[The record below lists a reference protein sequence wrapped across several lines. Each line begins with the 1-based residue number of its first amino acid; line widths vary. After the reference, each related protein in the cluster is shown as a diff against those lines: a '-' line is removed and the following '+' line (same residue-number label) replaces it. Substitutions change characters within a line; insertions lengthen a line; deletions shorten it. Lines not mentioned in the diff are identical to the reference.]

1 MGLPRAVPRPMPR
14 PLGFVGYSLLALA
27 GAAHAASIAWP
38 WAHFF
43 SSGQTVWFLQIAAML
58 GLAHALLRTR
68 SAGEAFFVGL
78 VFGASLLG
86 ATFWW
91 LFVALHTYGGLDP
104 ILAVAAVLALALLL
118 ALYAGLAC
126 AAWRAWFVGA
136 GVAGAAAF
144 GALWMV
150 SEMAR
155 GTWLTGFA
163 WGAGGYSHLS
173 GPLSVYAPW
182 VGVYGLGGL
191 SAGLAMAAV
200 LWSSPSRD
208 ARPGAGQHR
217 MVRSLAL
224 VAVLWAPYAT
234 QDAWNGWSR
243 SSGALSVTLLQG
255 NIAQN
260 EKFDPDTGVARSLDW
275 YREQLLAATT
285 SLVVAP
291 ETALPVLPQDLP
303 EGYLNGLKAGLAA
316 SGRSA
321 IVGLPLGDAKQGYSN
336 SVLALAP
343 GAAQGL
349 RYDKHHL
356 VPFGEFIPPAFRW
369 FTDLMHI
376 PLGDF
381 QRGALGQASF
391 AVQGQRLAANICYED
406 LFGEEL
412 ATRFSDAALAP
423 TVFVNVSNLGWFG
436 DTVAIDQHLNI
447 SRMRALEFQR
457 PFVRATNTGATVIL
471 NHQGQV
477 QASMPRFTAGALVG
491 QVQGHEGLTPF
502 AWWASS
508 WGLWPLWL
516 VALAVLALARR
527 SRRRAA

>member
-1 MGLPRAVPRPMPR
+1 MIALRPALGLPRL
-14 PLGFVGYSLLALA
+14 LGFAWYGFLALA
-27 GAAHAASIAWP
+27 GAAHAASTAWP
-38 WAHFF
+38 LAYFF
-43 SSGQTVWFLQIAAML
+43 TPGQTLWFLQIAAMTV
-58 GLAHALLRTR
+58 LAQAMRRTR
-68 SAGEAFFVGL
+68 SAREAFFVGL
-78 VFGASLLG
+78 VFGATALG

-91 LFVALHTYGGLDP
+91 LFVAMHTYGGLDP
-104 ILAVAAVLALALLL
+104 GLAAAAVLALALFL
-118 ALYAGLAC
+118 ALYLALAC
-126 AAWRAWFVGA
+126 AAWRAWFGSAGA
-136 GVAGAAAF
+136 AGAAAF
-144 GALWMV
+144 GALWMA

-182 VGVYGLGGL
+182 MGVYGLGGL
-191 SAGLAMAAV
+191 SAGLAMAV
-200 LWSSPSRD
+200 MVWTSPSAPPR
-208 ARPGAGQHR
+208 AGRHPTVWA
-217 MVRSLAL
+217 MVL
-224 VAVLWAPYAT
+224 VAVLWIPYAA

-243 SSGALSVTLLQG
+243 SNGALSVTLLQG
-255 NIAQN
+255 NIAQS
-260 EKFDPDTGVARSLDW
+260 EKFEPDTGVARALHW
-275 YREQLLAATT
+275 YREQLLLATS

-303 EGYLNGLKAGLAA
+303 EGYLADLKAGLAA

-321 IVGLPLGDAKQGYSN
+321 IVGLPLGDATQGYSN
-336 SVLALAP
+336 SVLALVP
-343 GAAQGL
+343 GAMQDL

-381 QRGALGQASF
+381 QRGALGQPSF
-391 AVQGQRLAANICYED
+391 VLQGQRLAANICYED

-412 ATRFSDAALAP
+412 ATRFGDAALAP

-436 DTVAIDQHLNI
+436 NTIAIDQHLNI
-447 SRMRALEFQR
+447 ARMRALEFQR

-471 NHQGQV
+471 NHQGQI

-491 QVQGHEGLTPF
+491 QVQGREGLTPF
-502 AWWASS
+502 AWWASR
-508 WGLWPLWL
+508 WGLWPLWWIAFGL
-516 VALAVLALARR
+516 LAWGAWAQRR
-527 SRRRAA
+527 GFAP

>member
-1 MGLPRAVPRPMPR
+1 MAV
-14 PLGFVGYSLLALA
+14 V
-27 GAAHAASIAWP
+27 
-38 WAHFF
+38 
-43 SSGQTVWFLQIAAML
+43 
-58 GLAHALLRTR
+58 
-68 SAGEAFFVGL
+68 
-78 VFGASLLG
+78 
-86 ATFWW
+86 FWW
-91 LFVALHTYGGLDP
+91 
-104 ILAVAAVLALALLL
+104 
-118 ALYAGLAC
+118 
-126 AAWRAWFVGA
+126 
-136 GVAGAAAF
+136 
-144 GALWMV
+144 
-150 SEMAR
+150 
-155 GTWLTGFA
+155 
-163 WGAGGYSHLS
+163 
-173 GPLSVYAPW
+173 
-182 VGVYGLGGL
+182 
-191 SAGLAMAAV
+191 
-200 LWSSPSRD
+200 SPSRD
-208 ARPGAGQHR
+208 AQPGAGHHR
-217 MVRSLAL
+217 MVRALAL
-224 VAVLWAPYAT
+224 LAVLWVPYAT
-234 QDAWNGWSR
+234 QSAWNGWSR

-255 NIAQN
+255 NIAQS
-260 EKFDPDTGVARSLDW
+260 EKFEPDTGVARSLGW
-275 YREQLLAATT
+275 YREQLLSAT
-285 SLVVAP
+285 SSVVVAP

-303 EGYLNGLKAGLAA
+303 EGYLNGLKADLAA

-321 IVGLPLGDAKQGYSN
+321 IVGLPLGDATQGYSN
-336 SVLALAP
+336 SVLALVP
-343 GAAQGL
+343 GAAQDL

-436 DTVAIDQHLNI
+436 NTVAIDQHLNI

-491 QVQGHEGLTPF
+491 QVQGREGLTPF

-516 VALAVLALARR
+516 VAFAVLALARR
-527 SRRRAA
+527 SRR